1 MEAQIPG
8 GPFVNLTDELEKQ
21 IPGAQALNDTT
32 PATEQDILMGQACL

>member
-21 IPGAQALNDTT
+21 IPGAQALNDNTP
-32 PATEQDILMGQACL
+32 PATQDALMGQAVL